1 MAKCNLNEIVK
12 ATEDAETFEERCNR
26 ILELLPKNYYL
37 LGSLEAT
44 KMTAENLL
52 DLIIYI
58 QNRKVKDLQWSKF
71 VIKKKR
77 YFIAV
82 GKVKL

>member
-26 ILELLPKNYYL
+26 VLELLPKNYYL
-37 LGSLEAT
+37 VGALEAT
-44 KMTAENLL
+44 NMTAEGLL
-52 DLIIYI
+52 DLMIYL
-58 QNRKVKDLQWSKF
+58 QNRKVKGLQWSKF

>member
-1 MAKCNLNEIVK
+1 MAKCKLDEIVK
-12 ATEDAETFEERCNR
+12 ATEDAKTFEERCNC
-26 ILELLPKNYYL
+26 ILEMLPKRYYI
-37 LGSLEAT
+37 LGTLEANT
-44 KMTAENLL
+44 MTAENLL
-52 DLIIYI
+52 DLMIYL

>member
-1 MAKCNLNEIVK
+1 MAKCKLDEIVK

-26 ILELLPKNYYL
+26 ILEMLPKNYYFI
-37 LGSLEAT
+37 GALEAT
-44 KMTAENLL
+44 NMTAEGLL
-52 DLIIYI
+52 DLLIYI